1 MMGNTPTKLSMGGH
15 CSCSFY
21 SGFTICLP
29 LKHKIACPFF
39 PPHRLT
45 CVCVL
50 PQVQREFKS
59 NCEELTVQKL
69 ITTFIEAKSTGKE
82 RPGMM

>member
-1 MMGNTPTKLSMGGH
+1 MSL
-15 CSCSFY
+15 
-21 SGFTICLP
+21 
-29 LKHKIACPFF
+29 F
-39 PPHRLT
+39 PPTQTDL

-82 RPGMM
+82 KPGMM